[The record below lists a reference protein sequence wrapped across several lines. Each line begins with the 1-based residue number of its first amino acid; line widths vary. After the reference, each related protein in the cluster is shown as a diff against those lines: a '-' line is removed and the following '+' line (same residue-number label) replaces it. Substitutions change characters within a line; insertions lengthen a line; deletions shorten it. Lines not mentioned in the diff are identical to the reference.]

1 MAVHFESTKAKIAR
15 LESTSSVADPTSSE
29 APGQESWRAL
39 QIMSEFVYATEKL
52 RPVQP
57 AVSIF
62 GSARIKSDSPWY
74 QHTIDIAR
82 LLSDSG
88 FSVISGGGPGIMQAA
103 NEGAY
108 AGKSLSIGLNIQLPH
123 EQSGNPYQDMGI
135 SFKYFF
141 NRKLAFVRTSMALVC
156 MPGGFGT
163 LDELSEVLTLIQT
176 GKARKMPII
185 LVGNEFWGG
194 LLDWFKHT
202 LEKEKLISP
211 GDINLMQVLDDPQEI
226 VNAVFDAYEREGF
239 VPTMHERQSFLDV

>member
-1 MAVHFESTKAKIAR
+1 MTVHNESTKAKVER
-15 LESTSSVADPTSSE
+15 LKSATSAEDLT
-29 APGQESWRAL
+29 PGQEAWRAL
-39 QIMSEFVYATEKL
+39 QIMSEFTYATEKL

-62 GSARIKSDSPWY
+62 GSARIKPDNPWY
-74 QHTIDIAR
+74 EQTKVIAR
-82 LLSDSG
+82 LLSDAG

-103 NEGAY
+103 NEGAF

-163 LDELSEVLTLIQT
+163 MDELTEVLTLIQT
-176 GKARKMPII
+176 GKSRKMPII
-185 LVGNEFWGG
+185 LVGAEFWGG
-194 LLDWFKHT
+194 LLEWFRRT
-202 LEKEKLISP
+202 LLKEKLISP
-211 GDINLMQVLDDPQEI
+211 GDIELMKIIDDPQEI
-226 VNAVFDAYEREGF
+226 VNAIFDTYEREGF
-239 VPTMHERQSFLDV
+239 APTKKERQQILGI